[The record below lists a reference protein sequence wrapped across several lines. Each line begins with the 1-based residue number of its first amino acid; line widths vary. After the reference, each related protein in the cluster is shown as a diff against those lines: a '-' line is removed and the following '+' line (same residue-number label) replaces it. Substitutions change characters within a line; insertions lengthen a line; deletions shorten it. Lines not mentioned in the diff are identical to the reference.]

1 MSAEPQPA
9 IEIDPCWNRIGIG
22 GDRSCPELAVH
33 VHCRSCPV
41 FSSAARTFFDRP
53 APGGYLAEWTRLLSQ
68 EKQGADVD
76 SVSALVF
83 RLHGEWFAIATRS
96 LIEVK
101 SVSPVHRIPH
111 RTAAILSG
119 LVNIRGQLL
128 LCVSL
133 HGLLGITPG
142 DARESQGGRVSTPR
156 LVVIG
161 SKAERWAFQTEEV
174 VGVQRVARSEL
185 RSVSSTFVKAAAGF
199 SKAVFSYK
207 DETIG
212 LLDETRILE
221 ALRSLQQ

>member
-1 MSAEPQPA
+1 MSGAPEQT
-9 IEIDPCWNRIGIG
+9 IEIDHCWNRIGIG

-41 FSSAARTFFDRP
+41 FSSAARNFFDRP
-53 APGGYLAEWTRLLSQ
+53 APEGYLAEWTRLLGH
-68 EKQGADVD
+68 EKQGADVE

-83 RLHGEWFAIATRS
+83 RLHDEWFAIATRS
-96 LIEVK
+96 LVEVK
-101 SVSPVHRIPH
+101 PVPPIHRIPH
-111 RTAAILSG
+111 RTDAILSG
-119 LVNIRGQLL
+119 LANIRGQLL

-133 HGLLGITPG
+133 HGLLGVEPG
-142 DARESQGGRVSTPR
+142 ARREAHNGRLVTPR

-161 SKAERWAFQTEEV
+161 SKADRWAFPTEEV

-185 RSVSSTFVKAAAGF
+185 RSVSSTFAKAAAGF

-207 DETIG
+207 DYTVG

-221 ALRSLQQ
+221 ALGSLRR